1 MGGSSTKGGGKRGEC
16 GLSWCIRGRACGCGG
31 FGCIAETAEN
41 RTKTARKVGQT
52 APSDGLNETTEGG
65 ICGACGYLYAMGDK
79 AVYPSPAAGSCA
91 CSWPGGQVTDG
102 RAASGG
108 RPPGVSL
115 KWCSGGAASGG
126 RAPSNL
132 GGSCAGR
139 PLRAGPGAGPLVP
152 ARRPGLKRYAA
163 RSRQT
168 GADC

>member
-1 MGGSSTKGGGKRGEC
+1 MT
-16 GLSWCIRGRACGCGG
+16 
-31 FGCIAETAEN
+31 N
-41 RTKTARKVGQT
+41 
-52 APSDGLNETTEGG
+52 
-65 ICGACGYLYAMGDK
+65 
-79 AVYPSPAAGSCA
+79 
-91 CSWPGGQVTDG
+91 G

-115 KWCSGGAASGG
+115 GWCSGGAASGG

-163 RSRQT
+163 WSRQT